1 MEYDFE
7 LIVELG
13 SGTGA
18 GGTNPTGGSEIR
30 SSLLGKTQDRGVW
43 QSLGIVQNS
52 DKNLSASSHGAQNW
66 AGVERQDSRNGS
78 QGSSPFYQPE
88 LLIESRRN

>member
-1 MEYDFE
+1 M
-7 LIVELG
+7 LIGELG

-18 GGTNPTGGSEIR
+18 GGTSPAGGSEIR
-30 SSLLGKTQDRGVW
+30 SSLLGKTQDHGVW
-43 QSLGIVQNS
+43 QSLGIVQSS
-52 DKNLSASSHGAQNW
+52 DKNPSASSHRAQSW